1 MKDKQAFIVVIT
13 LLFLQGIF
21 MNIHHPIT
29 PSYVAELNFPDYM
42 FGFFFAFMSLGAMV
56 SAPLWGSLAD
66 HGKKKIS
73 VFIGFLIYG
82 LAQYLFGLGEVFGPW
97 GLAIVRFFSG
107 VGMAAP
113 STIFLSEVVVI
124 SKKHNKTRNLV
135 YGAAATAIGGAIGQY
150 FGGFIY
156 TNDFFIK
163 YFKTDHMPNVL
174 IIQGLLS
181 AFLALLVL
189 VMFKPKEVV
198 NNQKEKGVNI
208 FKAFK
213 LLKTKDIKLIIF
225 LISFFFFSMSHIN
238 IDKYL
243 DVYFIND
250 LGYKEDVLGQF
261 KMIVGFV
268 GVFTSILMV
277 PLLKKI
283 KAKLQVIAIFQLLSA
298 VLVLICFRG
307 TMFSFLVYLYTYYLV
322 YIIIKT
328 VNLPVE
334 REYVA
339 SFAEEENMG
348 RIMGIRQSFLS
359 LSNIIGPIL
368 GAFLYHNNRLLVFD
382 FAVLFFI
389 IGFLLIMVNIIIMK
403 KEEKIIT
410 ED

>member
-1 MKDKQAFIVVIT
+1 
-13 LLFLQGIF
+13 
-21 MNIHHPIT
+21 
-29 PSYVAELNFPDYM
+29 
-42 FGFFFAFMSLGAMV
+42 
-56 SAPLWGSLAD
+56 
-66 HGKKKIS
+66 
-73 VFIGFLIYG
+73 
-82 LAQYLFGLGEVFGPW
+82 
-97 GLAIVRFFSG
+97 
-107 VGMAAP
+107 
-113 STIFLSEVVVI
+113 
-124 SKKHNKTRNLV
+124 
-135 YGAAATAIGGAIGQY
+135 
-150 FGGFIY
+150 
-156 TNDFFIK
+156 
-163 YFKTDHMPNVL
+163 
-174 IIQGLLS
+174 
-181 AFLALLVL
+181 
-189 VMFKPKEVV
+189 
-198 NNQKEKGVNI
+198 
-208 FKAFK
+208 
-213 LLKTKDIKLIIF
+213 
-225 LISFFFFSMSHIN
+225 MSHIN
-238 IDKYL
+238 IYKYL

-348 RIMGIRQSFLS
+348 RIMGIKQSFLS